1 MTAIAKIRQNAVAQA
16 AAHPTLS
23 PDLSAVADAARQG
36 IPLLAR
42 DLTPQ
47 RVAEARGIVALADA
61 FTTGSAPELLIAA
74 WLKKLMALVVNP
86 PTDPA
91 ESATK
96 LSAICEIC
104 SDFPAG
110 VWTPET
116 RKAWATQ
123 GSQGKFW
130 PAPAELY
137 AHLLPYAERLR
148 RNVEGCRK
156 IVRLAEQVGKR
167 EEGVSEAER
176 KAVAAKMA
184 AWRASHPDAEPERRR
199 PEVKMPSVSERIA
212 EYRRQIKADPTA
224 AEWLLPMIKSLQD
237 QTLPKNQHSAPYGGM
252 KPISAYVGA
261 GNHQRAM

>member
-36 IPLLAR
+36 IPLVAR
-42 DLTPQ
+42 DLTPE

-61 FTTGSAPELLIAA
+61 ATTGPAPELLIAA

-91 ESATK
+91 ESAAK

-104 SDFPAG
+104 GDFPAG

-116 RKAWATQ
+116 RKAWVTQ
-123 GSQGKFW
+123 GPQGKYW

-156 IVRLAEQVGKR
+156 IVRLAERAGKR
-167 EEGVSEAER
+167 EEGISEDER

-184 AWRASHPDAEPERRR
+184 EWRAQHPDAEPERRR
-199 PEVKMPSVSERIA
+199 PEVHQPNAAERIA
-212 EYRRQIKADPTA
+212 GYRQQIEADPDSA
-224 AEWLLPMIKSLQD
+224 KWLMPLITQLQA
-237 QTLPKNQHSAPYGGM
+237 QTCGKNDHSSPLSAM
-252 KPISAYVGA
+252 KPIGAYVGA
-261 GNHQRAM
+261 GNHQRAL

>member
-23 PDLSAVADAARQG
+23 PDLSALADAVRQG

-42 DLTPQ
+42 DLTPE

-61 FTTGSAPELLIAA
+61 ATTGPAPELLIAA

-123 GSQGKFW
+123 GPQGKFW

-156 IVRLAEQVGKR
+156 IVRLAEKVGKR
-167 EEGVSEAER
+167 EEGMSEDER

-184 AWRASHPDAEPERRR
+184 AWRATKPDPEPERRR
-199 PEVKMPSVSERIA
+199 PEIQMPSVAERIA
-212 EYRRQIKADPTA
+212 ECRRQIEADPA
-224 AEWLLPMIKSLQD
+224 SAEWLLPMIERLQS
-237 QTLPKNQHSAPYGGM
+237 QTMPKNSHSTRHSHP
-252 KPISAYVGA
+252 KPIGAYMAA